1 MATKT
6 VITCALTGGADS
18 ADMNPAVPVTPEQIA
33 KSALDAE
40 AAGASIVHIH
50 VRDPETGKASMDPA
64 LYREVVARLRD
75 TDTKLIINL
84 TTGPGANF
92 IPGDE
97 DPIVAAPGSTLRR
110 PEERTA
116 HVEELRPEI
125 CSLDVATLNFGPR
138 VFMNTPDHLRIMAQ
152 RIKDAGVKPELEVFD
167 TGHVRLANQLVSE
180 GLIEGTPVYQLCL
193 GISWGAASTPESLL
207 HMRSLLPEGA
217 NWSAFGISRQQMPI
231 VALASMVG
239 GHCRVGLEDN
249 LYISR
254 GELASGNGQLVDR
267 AVQVIH
273 SIGGAVATP
282 DEAREIFGLAPRA

>member
-193 GISWGAASTPESLL
+193 GISWGAGSTPESLL

-254 GELASGNGQLVDR
+254 GELASGNGQLVER

-273 SIGGAVATP
+273 SIGGDVATP

>member
-167 TGHVRLANQLVSE
+167 TGNLWFAETMIAE
-180 GLIEGTPVYQLCL
+180 GLIDPPYWIQLCL
-193 GISWGAASTPESLL
+193 SIPYGTPLDVGILQAMVNRLPAEAEFTSFGLGA
-207 HMRSLLPEGA
+207 M
-217 NWSAFGISRQQMPI
+217 QMP
-231 VALASMVG
+231 MVTQSVMLG
-239 GHCRVGLEDN
+239 GHVRVGLEDN
-249 LYISR
+249 LYLER
-254 GELASGNGQLVDR
+254 GVMATNAQLVAK
-267 AVQVIH
+267 AVTLVELMGARIQ
-273 SIGGAVATP
+273 SPADARRLLAIG
-282 DEAREIFGLAPRA
+282 